1 MRLIDADAINQEMYH
16 KAFEVDDGRQVWN
29 SGLWIRY
36 QIFDEAIRDAPTIDA
51 VPVRKGKWIRTGRTN
66 IYGGIELQCP
76 FCNDRVM
83 VSRVDHEIYCRHCGA
98 KLGKEE

>member
-1 MRLIDADAINQEMYH
+1 MKLIDADALIDMLGVSDTDIE
-16 KAFEVDDGRQVWN
+16 
-29 SGLWIRY
+29 IR
-36 QIFDEAIRDAPTIDA
+36 ELLSNAPTVDA

-66 IYGGIELQCP
+66 IYCGIELQCP

-98 KLGKEE
+98 KLREEECG

>member
-1 MRLIDADAINQEMYH
+1 MRLIDADELAEIINWTFAKPPFSRKTVQKMIDM
-16 KAFEVDDGRQVWN
+16 AR
-29 SGLWIRY
+29 
-36 QIFDEAIRDAPTIDA
+36 TIDA

-66 IYGGIELQCP
+66 IYSGIELQCP

-98 KLGKEE
+98 KLGEEE